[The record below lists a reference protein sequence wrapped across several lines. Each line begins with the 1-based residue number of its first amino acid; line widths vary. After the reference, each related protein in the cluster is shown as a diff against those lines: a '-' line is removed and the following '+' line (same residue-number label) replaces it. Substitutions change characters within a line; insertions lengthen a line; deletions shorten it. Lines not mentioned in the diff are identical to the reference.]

1 MIEESKTLC
10 DDCIHRDVCGDE
22 GCCDPAMVYCRNR
35 ITEDV
40 AGFIGR
46 KNGLLLITLM
56 PLLTKPY
63 FTVVAAT
70 EQVNDQ
76 DTYEHPANYKVISI
90 DYSNEEGK
98 LMVVVDKIQ

>member
-1 MIEESKTLC
+1 MAEEPKTLC

-22 GCCDPAMVYCRNR
+22 GCCDPAMVYCINR
-35 ITEDV
+35 LTEDV

-46 KNGLLLITLM
+46 KNGLLLTTLM

-70 EQVNDQ
+70 EQANDQ
-76 DTYEHPANYKVISI
+76 DTYDHPANYKVISI
-90 DYSNEEGK
+90 DYNKDIEK
-98 LMVVVDKIQ
+98 LMIIVDKIQ